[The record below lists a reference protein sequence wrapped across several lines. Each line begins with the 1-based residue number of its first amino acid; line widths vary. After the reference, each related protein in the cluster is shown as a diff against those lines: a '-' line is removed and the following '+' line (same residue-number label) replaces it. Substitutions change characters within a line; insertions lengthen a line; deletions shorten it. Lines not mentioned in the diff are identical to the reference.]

1 MGKYR
6 WSILTLALLMTVIP
20 ATIPASIAGAAR
32 AAHTATA
39 PRRGGTL
46 IMARVADVETWD
58 PTIPND
64 NMSIWAHLLVYD
76 QLVQSS
82 ADGKGIVPGLAMSWA
97 VSKDGKVWTFH
108 LRHNARFSD
117 GTPVTA
123 EDVRFSFN
131 RQLSTA
137 MNGYLKRVDAVDPF
151 TVRFTLKQV
160 WAPFTYYLALWAYSV
175 IPEHYF
181 KKIGASAFGKRPM
194 GSGPFIM
201 TKWEKGKQITL
212 KRNPYYWQSGKP
224 YLDEVD
230 LVMIGDDNTRML
242 KLQAGEVDIAT
253 DVPFNLITSLK
264 ANPQLQTQVTPL
276 DRLDIIQMLDSKPP
290 FNDVRVRQAMNYAV
304 DKQAIIHAVLF
315 GNGRVA
321 NSPLA
326 LQKYW
331 DPSIPPYAFNLAKA
345 KQLMAQ
351 SKYSKGFKTTLLTV
365 AGDTVFSQVAQ
376 IVKAELAPLGIN
388 VSIIQQEG
396 TTQFNTIIAGKYQM
410 AQDYV
415 TSDVVDPAENVPFEV
430 ISPPIGSAFYTGY
443 KSSTVNELYRKAN
456 LTLDDST
463 RQRLFSQ
470 LQRQVMQDAPF
481 IFLYNVPSRSALR
494 TRVKNFVILPT
505 GNYHLEN
512 VWLSQ

>member
-1 MGKYR
+1 MSKHR
-6 WSILTLALLMTVIP
+6 WLIFSLALLVALIA
-20 ATIPASIAGAAR
+20 ATIPASIVGATR
-32 AAHTATA
+32 TAEA
-39 PRRGGTL
+39 PQRGGTL
-46 IMARVADVETWD
+46 IMARVADIQTWD

-64 NMSIWAHLLVYD
+64 NMSIWAQLLVYD

-82 ADGKGIVPGLAMSWA
+82 ADGKGIVPDLATSWT

-108 LRHNARFSD
+108 LRHGVRFSD

-123 EDVRFSFN
+123 TDVRFSFD

-137 MNGYLKRVDAVDPF
+137 MNGYLKRVDVIDPS
-151 TVRFTLKQV
+151 TVRFTLSQI
-160 WAPFTYYLALWAYSV
+160 WAPFTSYLALWTYSI

-181 KKIGASAFGKRPM
+181 RKVGASAFGKMPM

-201 TKWEKGKQITL
+201 AKWEQGKQITL

-230 LVMIGDDNTRML
+230 LVLIGDDNTRML

-253 DVPFNLITSLK
+253 DVPFNLINSFK
-264 ANPQLQTQVTPL
+264 ANPQLQVQVTPL

-326 LQKYW
+326 LQKFW
-331 DPSIPPYAFNLAKA
+331 DPTSPPYLFNLAKA

-351 SKYSKGFKTTLLTV
+351 SAYPKGFKTTLLTV

-376 IVKAELAPLGIN
+376 IVKAELAPIGIN

-396 TTQFNTIIAGKYQM
+396 TTQFNTIMAMKYQM

-443 KSSTVNELYRKAN
+443 KDPTVNELYRKAN

-463 RQRLFSQ
+463 RQQLFAK

-512 VWLSQ
+512 VWLSK